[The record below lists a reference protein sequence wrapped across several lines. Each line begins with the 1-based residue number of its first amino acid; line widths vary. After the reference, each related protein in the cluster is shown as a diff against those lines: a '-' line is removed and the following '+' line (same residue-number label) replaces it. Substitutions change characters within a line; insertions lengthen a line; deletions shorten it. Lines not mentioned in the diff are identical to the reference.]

1 MEQNQPTTNH
11 QAHQDDSSSSTHQQH
26 LNHNGISYR
35 NSLLQQPTA
44 YPQPSLINNGQFY
57 HPLHPPTTMM
67 QQQQGFSSFNNFNLP
82 IPYPLQPPVMLYPY
96 NSNTSNYPPTSGL
109 MGSHPHHQLFFPP
122 NPFNQIPQNVPQPN
136 PQQQP
141 QLALSKPLSNNT
153 LEEEN
158 NLMHSTLQQKTIL
171 SASEQLIVESIK
183 LYQLQNQL
191 YLNQVSHA
199 KDYEYHLLK
208 VSNDLENIKSLHEEM
223 KELKEEIAKLTRKKN
238 KLLKKTNLV
247 DEETKMDEEN
257 DQQESL
263 EDAQLDEKV
272 TKLLNGNYEA
282 MKTTRHYGLAFQNSS
297 FLLNSGQ
304 NSNNIPIIYNSMQG
318 VTATTNNHQ
327 QPLTDANVIMN
338 DRVRSPPVAAT
349 TTSLPSSVRTDPPP
363 QISSILSNSNIATTT
378 NVHNNNNNHNTT
390 ETTASTHD
398 EPLRNGDS
406 HHDSPAI
413 SITNSSLR
421 FTSST
426 THHHGTVESI
436 ATTTNSVLEKR
447 SRTNDTSSSVLKKKK
462 VIEEIVEVED
472 QNDSYETKF
481 PLFANHGPKKLKP
494 FKSPSKKIQIPII
507 LQSQYIKDD
516 DTRHP
521 SKEEVFEDATLKKHT
536 SSTTKK
542 DVIQMKKKQEIEKQ
556 KKQHLK
562 NRYKDEEY
570 LVLPKPP
577 QPLSVHREEEEHQEN
592 EQDITIEKSP
602 TLHRPPLVVDLV
614 EDGGHSLVGDD
625 ILYMSLGLGGNKKMK
640 QEEKEQQPN
649 TTVPSPS
656 LNNRVHA
663 SNSASKVGASSSPP
677 NYTNLTTMR
686 VHSNKPT
693 CTSSSHE
700 KNTPTGSKQ
709 AIASPLMTSSHLNS
723 EDEEEY
729 SKYFKSPKHKKRHA
743 TPGHDCEE
751 CRAFY
756 DAAFPN
762 DEKRKNRIIRECARH
777 KNTTS
782 SHHHHHHH
790 HHHSTHKSST
800 IWTTTT
806 PTDSSGSFS
815 SKSLSKQPP
824 SSLPFNTSPPLLVS
838 TAPPT
843 PPHYWDLNSIEE
855 TQESHSKESELA
867 KDTTKALP
875 STNHRIEEDEEEAFS
890 KSY

>member
-208 VSNDLENIKSLHEEM
+208 VSNDLENIKSLHEEV

-481 PLFANHGPKKLKP
+481 PLCYSN
-494 FKSPSKKIQIPII
+494 
-507 LQSQYIKDD
+507 
-516 DTRHP
+516 
-521 SKEEVFEDATLKKHT
+521 E
-536 SSTTKK
+536 
-542 DVIQMKKKQEIEKQ
+542 KKQEIEKQ

-570 LVLPKPP
+570 LVLPKPT

-602 TLHRPPLVVDLV
+602 TLHRPPLVVNLV

-743 TPGHDCEE
+743 TPGHD
-751 CRAFY
+751 Y
-756 DAAFPN
+756 
-762 DEKRKNRIIRECARH
+762 
-777 KNTTS
+777 
-782 SHHHHHHH
+782 
-790 HHHSTHKSST
+790 
-800 IWTTTT
+800 
-806 PTDSSGSFS
+806 SSGSFS